1 MRKFPVLL
9 VVADR
14 EKFVSGLTAVPSTF
28 GKRPPVLS
36 ATSPEISPVTVCA
49 QTTPVSICAARKN
62 TNNTVKPRFSFIR
75 PLVSVAIS
83 TARSRSMQ
91 QRRLPRSVVLRNQN
105 YQENCEGENASLEDD
120 SQSLTPTSTLTRVRA
135 YPSGESLMR
144 KRVRTCSESSSMAPR
159 FDTGSAFARY
169 FMASTSNRCPS
180 TYRGSDVRSRC
191 LRPNLGTTGM
201 VNTLAMNTQFHA
213 AEFASR
219 LPKKY
224 NNSPPDFSR
233 KSFHRPRLSIRSHP
247 WVETVLVFP

>member
-1 MRKFPVLL
+1 MRTFKRIVMKKIRSSHQVTQSHTRQQQQP
-9 VVADR
+9 D
-14 EKFVSGLTAVPSTF
+14 VS
-28 GKRPPVLS
+28 
-36 ATSPEISPVTVCA
+36 
-49 QTTPVSICAARKN
+49 
-62 TNNTVKPRFSFIR
+62 
-75 PLVSVAIS
+75 
-83 TARSRSMQ
+83 
-91 QRRLPRSVVLRNQN
+91 
-105 YQENCEGENASLEDD
+105 
-120 SQSLTPTSTLTRVRA
+120 RA

-201 VNTLAMNTQFHA
+201 VNTLAMNTQFHT

-233 KSFHRPRLSIRSHP
+233 
-247 WVETVLVFP
+247 